1 MARILVV
8 EDDKINAKL
17 FDLVLTRVGGFTVTV
32 TEDAGE
38 VVDLARKGQ
47 VDLILMDVSLSNSEY
62 EGVPVDGIDL
72 TRILKQDARTSSIP
86 VVLTTAHALRGDR
99 ERFLQQSGADGYVA
113 KPIEDNRALVSL
125 VQELLNSC
133 DAGLSRA
140 A

>member
-1 MARILVV
+1 MANILVV

-17 FDLVLTRVGGFTVTV
+17 FELVLTRVGGFAVTV
-32 TEDAGE
+32 TEDADE
-38 VVDLARKGQ
+38 VIRIASEGQ
-47 VDLILMDVSLSNSEY
+47 ADLILMDVSLSNTEY
-62 EGVPVDGIDL
+62 EGVPVDGIEL

-99 ERFLQQSGADGYVA
+99 ERFLQQSGADGYVS

-125 VQELLNSC
+125 VQGLLNSSE
-133 DAGLSRA
+133 AQLSKA